1 MKPLCLKS
9 IRAALFIAL
18 GVGVLL
24 TIGNPIGPFLFALGL
39 LAVCA
44 INEGHLFTGLC
55 GYIHDKESFSNGMWV
70 LVLNLIY
77 GFVFGLFIS
86 IANPALVD
94 TAMEKVNSWS
104 NMTLISF
111 FFRSFF
117 CGVIM
122 FLAVDIYKQTKSP
135 LGILLGVPAFIFCG
149 FQHSIANIITCG
161 VARTLHYTIPIAIA
175 GNWLGSYITR
185 KLT

>member
-1 MKPLCLKS
+1 MKPLCKKS
-9 IRAALFIAL
+9 IRASLFIAL

-39 LAVCA
+39 LAVCT
-44 INEGHLFTGLC
+44 INEGNLFTGLC
-55 GYIHDKESFSNGMWV
+55 GYIHDKDSLTDGIWV
-70 LVLNLIY
+70 LVMNLIY
-77 GFVFGLFIS
+77 GFIFGLFLS
-86 IANPALVD
+86 IANPALKD
-94 TAMEKVNSWS
+94 IAMEKVAGWS
-104 NMTLISF
+104 EIHPIAF
-111 FFRSFF
+111 FFRSMF

-122 FLAVDIYKQTKSP
+122 FTAVDIYKQTKSP

-161 VARTLHYTIPIAIA
+161 VAHALHYTIPIAIA

-185 KLT
+185 KLS